1 MFLHKIVILINKA
14 KSLEQCL
21 CRVKCD
27 PVHIYCP
34 ESSTGPSP
42 GPPTGLP
49 AQAIALGLPKNSK
62 YLSVLVEKL
71 VLAGRALRV
80 FAGEKQKQL
89 ADKFVSNQE
98 QFSGFTICV
107 GKIFFLPEVI
117 KTASFIHEKGRRG
130 NFSKEPLSLNPP
142 PMAHDFYPQ
151 RNE

>member
-1 MFLHKIVILINKA
+1 MVPQCQQLVSPQSPSVWGGHTHHWPPGTLQVWECRTKVFLHKIVILINKA

-49 AQAIALGLPKNSK
+49 AQATALGLPKNSK

-107 GKIFFLPEVI
+107 GKIFF
-117 KTASFIHEKGRRG
+117 
-130 NFSKEPLSLNPP
+130 PP
-142 PMAHDFYPQ
+142 
-151 RNE
+151 